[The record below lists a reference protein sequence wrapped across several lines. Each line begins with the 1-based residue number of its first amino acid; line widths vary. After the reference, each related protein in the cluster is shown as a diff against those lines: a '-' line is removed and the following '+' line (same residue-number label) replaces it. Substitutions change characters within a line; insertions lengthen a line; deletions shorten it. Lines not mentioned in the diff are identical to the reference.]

1 MKISITGHSKGIGA
15 ALHKLLSATN
25 IVEGFSRSNGY
36 DISIGSDINAI
47 IELSKDSDVF
57 INNAYHDLSQTTIFE
72 KLLALWYSD
81 PTKTIVNI
89 NSRTIYNP
97 PNNRDYTKFK
107 KVLRSAA
114 TKAFLD
120 TNRKCRIIN
129 INPGYVKTDMTAN
142 GHSTYKMLT
151 PEQLADMIKWSID
164 QPQDIEIGELS
175 VWCTTL

>member
-1 MKISITGHSKGIGA
+1 MKISITGHSKGIGL
-15 ALHKLLSATN
+15 ALYTLLSNTHT
-25 IVEGFSRSNGY
+25 VKGFSRSNGF
-36 DISIGSDINAI
+36 DISIVSNIDAI
-47 IELSKDSDVF
+47 VDLSKDSDVF

-129 INPGYVKTDMTAN
+129 INPGYVKTNMTAN

-151 PEQLADMIKWSID
+151 PEQLADMIKWCID